1 MDDSGLVAISPTEQG
16 PPVVMAES
24 SLSASGKQKAGGG
37 GLGGSLDVGP
47 NGKKMKQKQL
57 DTYFLQR
64 K

>member
-1 MDDSGLVAISPTEQG
+1 MDKNGSVVISHTDRG
-16 PPVVMAES
+16 PPLVIES
-24 SLSASGKQKAGGG
+24 KSPAAGKRKTGNG